1 MQVGRDFFIG
11 FFITL
16 VPFNLFSVFLPV
28 INNTMEL
35 KIEKNEKYVIV
46 KLLDKALDKTN
57 SNELSS
63 RLIALN
69 KEGVKNIILD
79 MSNIFNCDSSGIR
92 TLEEAKKM
100 CEKANASFV
109 ICGIDKDIRAVFK
122 LVDLDKVVSICP
134 TIDEAKDLIFM
145 EELERDL
152 LKDENNE

>member
-1 MQVGRDFFIG
+1 
-11 FFITL
+11 
-16 VPFNLFSVFLPV
+16 
-28 INNTMEL
+28 
-35 KIEKNEKYVIV
+35 
-46 KLLDKALDKTN
+46 
-57 SNELSS
+57 
-63 RLIALN
+63 
-69 KEGVKNIILD
+69 
-79 MSNIFNCDSSGIR
+79 
-92 TLEEAKKM
+92 LEEAKKM